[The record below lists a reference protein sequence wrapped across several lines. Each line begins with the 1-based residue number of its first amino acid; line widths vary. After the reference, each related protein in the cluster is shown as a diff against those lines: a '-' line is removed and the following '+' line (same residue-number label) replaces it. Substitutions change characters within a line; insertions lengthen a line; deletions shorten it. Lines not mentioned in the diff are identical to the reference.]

1 MTTAWLAAQHGP
13 AVQHGPE
20 ALAAAHGV
28 PSVFGGSANV
38 VAVVVL
44 LLEFGMFRQA
54 LLRDQIRLYAAQSAA
69 VSVLAVI
76 VAAAR
81 HVPELYV
88 LAALSA
94 ALKVVIVPL
103 VMRRLLR
110 GAGDD
115 SAGSG
120 ALSLASVGWGGG
132 VEASGG
138 WGGGV
143 EASGGWGGGVEA
155 SRGWGGGAGA
165 STLLL
170 ATAAGAFGFFAVG
183 TLGIAGVTLPQAA
196 LSLAMAVVL
205 VAFVLMIV
213 RRDVVS
219 QAVGFFSL
227 ENGVSLAALVIA
239 AHMPLILE
247 VAFLFDLLV
256 AVIVFGVLIRVHHG
270 LSESLSTAGLTR
282 LRG

>member
-1 MTTAWLAAQHGP
+1 MAGAWLGP
-13 AVQHGPE
+13 A
-20 ALAAAHGV
+20 ALDPAHGV
-28 PSVFGGSANV
+28 PSVFGGSANA

-69 VSVLAVI
+69 VAVLAVF

-94 ALKVVIVPL
+94 GLKVVIVPL
-103 VMRRLLR
+103 VMRRQLR
-110 GAGDD
+110 GAGEEI
-115 SAGSG
+115 AGSG
-120 ALSLASVGWGGG
+120 TLGLASTV
-132 VEASGG
+132 
-138 WGGGV
+138 
-143 EASGGWGGGVEA
+143 
-155 SRGWGGGAGA
+155 
-165 STLLL
+165 LL
-170 ATAAGAFGFFAVG
+170 AIAVGAFGFFAVG
-183 TLGIAGVTLPQAA
+183 RLGIAGGTLPQTA
-196 LSLAMAVVL
+196 LGLAMAVVL

-219 QAVGFFSL
+219 QAIGFFSL

-239 AHMPLILE
+239 ARMPLILE

-256 AVIVFGVLIRVHHG
+256 AVLVFGVLIRVQHG
-270 LSESLSTAGLTR
+270 RSESLSTAKLTR

>member
-1 MTTAWLAAQHGP
+1 MATAWTGLAAHVTAPP
-13 AVQHGPE
+13 A
-20 ALAAAHGV
+20 V
-28 PSVFGGSANV
+28 PSVFGGGANV
-38 VAVVVL
+38 VAVLVL
-44 LLEFGMFRQA
+44 LLEFGMFRQT

-76 VAAAR
+76 VATAKN
-81 HVPELYV
+81 VPELYV

-103 VMRRLLR
+103 VMRRVLR
-110 GAGDD
+110 GAGEEI
-115 SAGSG
+115 AESG
-120 ALSLASVGWGGG
+120 TLGVASLG
-132 VEASGG
+132 
-138 WGGGV
+138 
-143 EASGGWGGGVEA
+143 
-155 SRGWGGGAGA
+155 RGGGAGA

-170 ATAAGAFGFFAVG
+170 AIAVGAFGFFTVG
-183 TLGIAGVTLPQAA
+183 TLGIAGVTLPETA
-196 LSLAMAVVL
+196 LGLAMAVVL

-219 QAVGFFSL
+219 QAIGFFSL
-227 ENGVSLAALVIA
+227 ENGISLAALVIA

-256 AVIVFGVLIRVHHG
+256 AVVVFGVLIRVHHG
-270 LSESLSTAGLTR
+270 RGQSLSTAELTR